1 MKKPQH
7 IPPRI
12 KPKLPVFPFNIA
24 AATAAVT
31 AIGMLHHEMQYN
43 LPNLYTK
50 LSPNVVTVQSISIHR
65 DPFSPSDMIE
75 SIDSIGTGFSFIG
88 KDYIITNAHVVQDSF
103 NIKIKTHDH
112 EYNVQKIGE
121 DSINDIAI
129 LELPSN
135 NSALN
140 LTPLKKCPISPPE
153 IGSSV
158 FAIGNPFGLDQT
170 ITSGIISGINRSL
183 ETAKTTPN
191 LLQTDAA
198 INPGNSGG
206 PLFDAKTGCLL
217 GMNTSILSP
226 NGANVGIGFAIP
238 IDKIEEIANNII
250 NHIQPDRLQL
260 GITLLP
266 DEYANMLEINGVIIA
281 DILPD
286 SIAEKIGLIGTYRD
300 ENGRPMLGDII
311 IGINEKTIKTHKD
324 LYSILDT
331 LRSIDKSII
340 LKVVRK
346 DGIFII
352 DLKKI

>member
-1 MKKPQH
+1 MKTPN

-31 AIGMLHHEMQYN
+31 AIGMLHHEIQYN
-43 LPNLYTK
+43 LPSLYKK
-50 LSPNVVTVQSISIHR
+50 LSPNVVTVQSISIHK

-75 SIDSIGTGFSFIG
+75 SVDSIGTGFSFIG

-103 NIKIKTHDH
+103 NIKIKTQDH
-112 EYNVQKIGE
+112 EYNVRKIGE
-121 DSINDIAI
+121 DSINDVAI
-129 LELPSN
+129 LEILSN
-135 NSALN
+135 IPPLN
-140 LTPLKKCPISPPE
+140 LTPLQKCPISPPE

-183 ETAKTTPN
+183 DATSKSTPN
-191 LLQTDAA
+191 LLQTDTA

-206 PLFDAKTGCLL
+206 PLFDAKTGCLV

-238 IDKIEEIANNII
+238 VDKIEEIANNII

-266 DEYANMLEINGVIIA
+266 DEYANMFEINGVIIA
-281 DILPD
+281 DVLPN
-286 SIAEKIGLIGTYRD
+286 SIAEQIGLLGTYRD